1 MSKIGFAI
9 VFFFIVGKSYSQQ
22 PGYLV
27 LIDADNDQVF
37 RVRIGDT
44 VYNSSELGHL
54 TIPYLK
60 DSTYNLAIGFP
71 RKIYPERIFSIKM
84 NKKDQGFQLKNLG
97 EKGWA
102 LYNWQT
108 RELKM
113 PITDSAL
120 SQGIPERGIKKEDAF
135 SRLMAAVVND
145 TSVMYNAF
153 VSQKIVKDSAVT
165 QPNEQAIKTDSSVT
179 ADNNAKKNVP
189 IVAPA
194 ADHSKKEKAIV
205 KSKLPSIRKLSE
217 RSTPTAKRLTYI
229 DASKEGSV
237 DTVTLFIPLENGV
250 AISSNDTAKK
260 ITPVKGKKTGKG
272 TGIKSD
278 SAANKLASANIDCK
292 NSAIDSDVDSLREN
306 ILRANTIDS
315 KITEAKKYFRM
326 KCFSVAQVK
335 ILSES
340 FASDKS
346 KYSFFQAAYP
356 YLSDRANT
364 GQLLTVLSDAI
375 YVNRF
380 KKEMAVDK

>member
-22 PGYLV
+22 PGFLV
-27 LIDADNDQVF
+27 LIDADNEQVF

-71 RKIYPERIFSIKM
+71 RKIYPDRIFSIKM

-113 PITDSAL
+113 PITDSSL
-120 SQGIPERGIKKEDAF
+120 SQGIPERGIKKDDAF

-153 VSQKIVKDSAVT
+153 VSQKIIKDSAIT
-165 QPNEQAIKTDSSVT
+165 QPNEQAIKTDSSI
-179 ADNNAKKNVP
+179 AIDNNANKNVP
-189 IVAPA
+189 AV
-194 ADHSKKEKAIV
+194 DHSKKEKPID
-205 KSKLPSIRKLSE
+205 KSKLPAIRKLSE

-229 DASKEGSV
+229 DASREGSV
-237 DTVTLFIPLENGV
+237 DTVTLFIPVENAP
-250 AISSNDTAKK
+250 AISLTDTSKK
-260 ITPVKGKKTGKG
+260 IAPVKGKKTGKP
-272 TGIKSD
+272 TGIKND
-278 SAANKLASANIDCK
+278 STGNKLGAATIDCK
-292 NSAIDSDVDSLREN
+292 NSATDSDVDSLRDN

-315 KITEAKKYFRM
+315 KISEAKKYFRI

-335 ILSES
+335 TLSET
-340 FASDKS
+340 FASDKT
-346 KYSFFQAAYP
+346 KYSFFQAARP
-356 YLSDRANT
+356 YLTDRANT
-364 GQLLTVLSDAI
+364 AQLLTALSDPI